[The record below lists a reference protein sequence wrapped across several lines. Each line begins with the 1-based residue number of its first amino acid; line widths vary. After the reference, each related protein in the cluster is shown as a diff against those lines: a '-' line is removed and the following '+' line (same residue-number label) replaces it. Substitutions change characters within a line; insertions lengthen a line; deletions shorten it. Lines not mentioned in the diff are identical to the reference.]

1 MIVAGKL
8 LIVTVWL
15 GAGVSKL
22 NRHFE
27 QVIPPMV
34 SNTPWNPFK
43 SIKRRH
49 YANFPEDLRPSREAK
64 LLSHVGGAVGELI
77 PPLVLL
83 FSQNPTVTLVVAIF
97 MMSYHVFITSTF
109 PLAVPLEWNLMFIY
123 LTGFLFL
130 GFPAH
135 SGYAVG
141 DMDTALLVVTLVGL
155 LVFPV
160 LGELRPDLVS
170 FLPSLR
176 QYSGNWATSMWAFAP
191 GAEAEIERRV
201 EMPSPLPTTQ
211 LTEMFDRDT
220 ANVTVHLYLAWRALH
235 SQGRGLN
242 SVMMTQLGEDLDRY
256 DLREGE
262 LFANA
267 LVGWN
272 FGDGHLHGPALVAA
286 VQERCRFEPGEL
298 IVVCAESEPIAHG
311 SQQYQV
317 IDAAVG
323 VVERGTWV
331 VRDAVEEQPWL
342 ANGPI
347 PLRITER
354 RAGYVRRRHTAD
366 RVGIRPSATA

>member
-1 MIVAGKL
+1 
-8 LIVTVWL
+8 
-15 GAGVSKL
+15 
-22 NRHFE
+22 
-27 QVIPPMV
+27 
-34 SNTPWNPFK
+34 
-43 SIKRRH
+43 
-49 YANFPEDLRPSREAK
+49 
-64 LLSHVGGAVGELI
+64 
-77 PPLVLL
+77 
-83 FSQNPTVTLVVAIF
+83 
-97 MMSYHVFITSTF
+97 
-109 PLAVPLEWNLMFIY
+109 
-123 LTGFLFL
+123 
-130 GFPAH
+130 
-135 SGYAVG
+135 
-141 DMDTALLVVTLVGL
+141 
-155 LVFPV
+155 
-160 LGELRPDLVS
+160 
-170 FLPSLR
+170 
-176 QYSGNWATSMWAFAP
+176 
-191 GAEAEIERRV
+191 
-201 EMPSPLPTTQ
+201 MPSPLPTTQ

-242 SVMMTQLGEDLDRY
+242 SVMMTQLGDDLDRY

-298 IVVCAESEPIAHG
+298 IVVCAESEPIARG

-347 PLRITER
+347 PLAITER
-354 RAGYVRRRHTAD
+354 RAGYVRRSHSAD
-366 RVGIRPSATA
+366 QVGIRPTAAA